1 MRLSR
6 AMTSSE
12 SGFLFAVRTGYIYYC
27 LILKTFY
34 EHMKITRIYDLP
46 QKCYVSAWC
55 FDFRSMLTYITSVP
69 NGRENNLLIYF
80 SVS

>member
-1 MRLSR
+1 MLRLSR

-12 SGFLFAVRTGYIYYC
+12 SGFLFAVRTGYINYC

-46 QKCYVSAWC
+46 QKC
-55 FDFRSMLTYITSVP
+55 
-69 NGRENNLLIYF
+69 
-80 SVS
+80 